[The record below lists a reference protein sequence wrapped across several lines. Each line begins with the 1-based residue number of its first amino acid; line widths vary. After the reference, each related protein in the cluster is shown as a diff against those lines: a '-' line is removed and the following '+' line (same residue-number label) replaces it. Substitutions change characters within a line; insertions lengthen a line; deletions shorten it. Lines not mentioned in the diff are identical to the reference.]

1 MISAENSAMQPATA
15 AITIEDKIKRLSNV
29 SELLHFFDIGFDS
42 GLIHEW
48 QGDLLKRFNGYVIL
62 TKPQDWF
69 DYRRC
74 LKNAYCKV
82 QRGRLDRS
90 SKTRSACRGCTSCE
104 RR

>member
-1 MISAENSAMQPATA
+1 MAELTEKVTMQATKKTSTAEQINKLASIPA
-15 AITIEDKIKRLSNV
+15 
-29 SELLHFFDIGFDS
+29 LLDFFEIGFDR
-42 GLIHEW
+42 GLLHEW
-48 QGDLLKRFNGYVIL
+48 QDDLLKRFNGYVIL

-90 SKTRSACRGCTSCE
+90 SKTRAACRGCTSCE

>member
-1 MISAENSAMQPATA
+1 MKPATQRTMHA
-15 AITIEDKIKRLSNV
+15 LSIEEKLAKLTSIT
-29 SELLHFFDIGFDS
+29 ELLNFFDIGFDS
-42 GLIHEW
+42 GLMHEW
-48 QGDLLKRFNGYVIL
+48 QDDLLKRFNGYVLL

-82 QRGRLDRS
+82 QRSRLDRS
-90 SKTRSACRGCTSCE
+90 SQTRSACRGCTSCE

>member
-1 MISAENSAMQPATA
+1 MQATQVIS
-15 AITIEDKIKRLSNV
+15 IKDKIKHLADV
-29 SELLHFFDIGFDS
+29 PALLHFFDIGFDN
-42 GLIHEW
+42 GQINEW
-48 QGDLLKRFNGYVIL
+48 QDDLLKRFNGYVIL

>member
-1 MISAENSAMQPATA
+1 MKTTHATS
-15 AITIEDKIKRLSNV
+15 IEDKLKQVTSI
-29 SELLHFFDIGFDS
+29 SELLHFFDISFDS
-42 GLIHEW
+42 GLMHEW
-48 QGDLLKRFNGYVIL
+48 QDDLLKRFNGYVIL

-74 LKNAYCKV
+74 LKNAYCKI